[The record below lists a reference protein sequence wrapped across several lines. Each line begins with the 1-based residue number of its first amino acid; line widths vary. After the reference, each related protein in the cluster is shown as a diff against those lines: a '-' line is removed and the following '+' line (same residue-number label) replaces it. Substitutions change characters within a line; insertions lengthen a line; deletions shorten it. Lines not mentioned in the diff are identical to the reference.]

1 MHTHLRAGAPLTGV
15 PALSSYSLS
24 YSIRQSFTKIKAATR
39 RGQAPISEFLSY
51 KVLNC
56 TKRVYNYHLIWE

>member
-24 YSIRQSFTKIKAATR
+24 YSIRQSFTKIKEAQEEDKR
-39 RGQAPISEFLSY
+39 QYQNSYHIKFWIVQKEF
-51 KVLNC
+51 
-56 TKRVYNYHLIWE
+56 TTIA